1 MSLSKQFNQAETTAK
16 TRATNRPIS
25 TAASAKSTVLANK
38 KIWRSLTK
46 LSKSKSSILNHVVI
60 IDKAKKEK
68 SHPENGPA
76 GHRLPAETANV
87 ILPIGRRVSTA

>member
-16 TRATNRPIS
+16 TQATNRPVR

-46 LSKSKSSILNHVVI
+46 LSKSKSSILHQVLYL
-60 IDKAKKEK
+60 DKGRNKNLTQNR
-68 SHPENGPA
+68 SSQGPDP
-76 GHRLPAETANV
+76 G
-87 ILPIGRRVSTA
+87 